1 MGFEQCTKCG
11 AESED
16 ICSNCSK
23 CSDCCQCGVSEEE
36 FSDWDLDD

>member
-16 ICSNCSK
+16 ICSNCS
-23 CSDCCQCGVSEEE
+23 DCCQCGMGEEE